1 MVHPKIKE
9 IALNKNQTDRFKY
22 QMLGRLQSDCKY
34 FLGNGNRDVNKL
46 WAGNVVDHIDC
57 MLELYN
63 SFPEGEKPEWCTLE
77 QIEQYKK
84 EMLGT

>member
-9 IALNKNQTDRFKY
+9 IALNKNQTDSFKY
-22 QMLGRLQSDCKY
+22 QMLSRLQSDCKY
-34 FLGNGNRDVNKL
+34 FLGYGNRDENKL
-46 WAGNVVDHIDC
+46 WAGNVVDQIDC

-63 SFPEGEKPEWCTLE
+63 SFPESEKPEWCTLE